1 MEGCFRGEKVV
12 NNLIKSI
19 LLSFFIF
26 NLALCSSIEG
36 VNLPN
41 ISLSGSY
48 NNPFINTSETL
59 KIEEGMSYSS
69 IIENIGQPL
78 YVKSGNGLSKEVIWV
93 YEVRTILVESSI
105 SGEPNK
111 SSNNSKHAGLHH
123 KLQIIFVNGKV
134 DSWGPLSESK
144 LDQNS
149 DHKTLEKDKNEDVDA
164 KDEVDL
170 KIDLKNKKNTST
182 FSIYGKLGPVL
193 GEKFDA
199 PTALGIGLLYKDFGA
214 ELITSGGDEYGF
226 VLSISGLY
234 QKEFSNI
241 VVQAKLGYNASEE
254 PYYDYD
260 YWDDYD
266 DTFKSGFS
274 AALGVGY
281 KFSFSKLFLTPMLNL
296 HFGHYAALTLNIGI

>member
-1 MEGCFRGEKVV
+1 MEGYFHGEKVV

-19 LLSFFIF
+19 LLSLFIF
-26 NLALCSSIEG
+26 NLALCSSVEG

-111 SSNNSKHAGLHH
+111 NSNNSKHAGLHH

-134 DSWGPLSESK
+134 NSWGPLSESK
-144 LDQNS
+144 LDQDSNN
-149 DHKTLEKDKNEDVDA
+149 KTVEKDKNEGADV
-164 KDEVDL
+164 KVEVDS
-170 KIDLKNKKNTST
+170 KIDLKNKST

-199 PTALGIGLLYKDFGA
+199 PTALGIGLLYKNFGG
-214 ELITSGGDEYGF
+214 ELIFGGGDEKGY
-226 VLSISGLY
+226 VISISGLY
-234 QKEFSNI
+234 QKELSNNLI
-241 VVQAKLGYNASEE
+241 LQGKFGYNESDE

>member
-1 MEGCFRGEKVV
+1 M
-12 NNLIKSI
+12 
-19 LLSFFIF
+19 
-26 NLALCSSIEG
+26 
-36 VNLPN
+36 PN

-134 DSWGPLSESK
+134 NSWGPLSESK
-144 LDQNS
+144 LDQDSNN
-149 DHKTLEKDKNEDVDA
+149 KTVEKDKNEGADV
-164 KDEVDL
+164 KVEVDS
-170 KIDLKNKKNTST
+170 KIDLKNKST

-199 PTALGIGLLYKDFGA
+199 PTALGIGLLYKNFGA
-214 ELITSGGDEYGF
+214 ELIF
-226 VLSISGLY
+226 GLNY
-234 QKEFSNI
+234 I
-241 VVQAKLGYNASEE
+241 Y
-254 PYYDYD
+254 
-260 YWDDYD
+260 
-266 DTFKSGFS
+266 
-274 AALGVGY
+274 
-281 KFSFSKLFLTPMLNL
+281 
-296 HFGHYAALTLNIGI
+296 

>member
-1 MEGCFRGEKVV
+1 MGR
-12 NNLIKSI
+12 LIH
-19 LLSFFIF
+19 
-26 NLALCSSIEG
+26 G
-36 VNLPN
+36 
-41 ISLSGSY
+41 
-48 NNPFINTSETL
+48 
-59 KIEEGMSYSS
+59 
-69 IIENIGQPL
+69 
-78 YVKSGNGLSKEVIWV
+78 
-93 YEVRTILVESSI
+93 
-105 SGEPNK
+105 
-111 SSNNSKHAGLHH
+111 
-123 KLQIIFVNGKV
+123 
-134 DSWGPLSESK
+134 GPLSEGK

-149 DHKTLEKDKNEDVDA
+149 DHKTLEKDENEGVDA

-170 KIDLKNKKNTST
+170 KIDLKNKNNTST

-241 VVQAKLGYNASEE
+241 VVQTKLGYNASEE
-254 PYYDYD
+254 PYYDDD

-266 DTFKSGFS
+266 DNDTFKSGFS

>member
-1 MEGCFRGEKVV
+1 MEGYFHGEKVV

-19 LLSFFIF
+19 LLSLFIF

-36 VNLPN
+36 VNVPN

-105 SGEPNK
+105 SGDPNK

-134 DSWGPLSESK
+134 NSWGPLSESK
-144 LDQNS
+144 LDQDS
-149 DHKTLEKDKNEDVDA
+149 DNKTVENDNNEGVDA
-164 KDEVDL
+164 KVEVDL
-170 KIDLKNKKNTST
+170 KIDLKNKKNKST

-199 PTALGIGLLYKDFGA
+199 PTALGIGLLYKNFGG
-214 ELITSGGDEYGF
+214 ELITSGGDEYGY
-226 VLSISGLY
+226 VLSITGLY

-241 VVQAKLGYNASEE
+241 VVQAKLGYNESQE
-254 PYYDYD
+254 PYSDD
-260 YWDDYD
+260 YWEDYED
-266 DTFKSGFS
+266 SFKSGFS

-281 KFSFSKLFLTPMLNL
+281 KFNVSKLFLTPMLNL
-296 HFGHYAALTLNIGI
+296 HFGHYAALTLNVGI